1 MSCPCTYLLS
11 LVSQKPLLLLSLK
24 QTALPPLALMNSH
37 LYKMQEALGS
47 ILSTIE
53 QDMATHTRDPS
64 TIELEG
70 GQGHSQAQFKATW
83 ATRVPA

>member
-1 MSCPCTYLLS
+1 
-11 LVSQKPLLLLSLK
+11 
-24 QTALPPLALMNSH
+24 MNSH

-64 TIELEG
+64 TIEVEG